1 MPYGLGVRVP
11 PCARVLDDNVV
22 KNVVNLKNSA
32 QRWRKNDLGR
42 VFSPAFLFFKSCR
55 PISRA
60 AGGAPKRCRLTRRM
74 AKPGRRAAW
83 LIKRR
88 GGILDGLFFL
98 MAFKILSLS
107 NI

>member
-11 PCARVLDDNVV
+11 PCARVFEGNAV
-22 KNVVNLKNSA
+22 NVVNLKNSA
-32 QRWRKNDLGR
+32 QRWRKNDLDR
-42 VFSPAFLFFKSCR
+42 VFSPVFYFYKSCR

-88 GGILDGLFFL
+88 GWILDGLFF
-98 MAFKILSLS
+98 
-107 NI
+107 

>member
-42 VFSPAFLFFKSCR
+42 VFSPAFLF
-55 PISRA
+55 
-60 AGGAPKRCRLTRRM
+60 L
-74 AKPGRRAAW
+74 
-83 LIKRR
+83 
-88 GGILDGLFFL
+88 
-98 MAFKILSLS
+98 
-107 NI
+107 